1 MQSQRSKRLKLNTVS
16 SLVFQVTTL
25 ICGFVLPR
33 LILAS
38 FGSEVNGLVNSITQ
52 FLHIIAFLELGVGA
66 VVQSSLYKPLAK
78 RNDDEVSKIIV
89 SANKFFVKIAIILLV
104 YVAVL
109 AFTYPLFV
117 NSSFDHVYTAT
128 LILAM
133 SISSFAQYYFGVV
146 DRLLLSADQKG
157 YIQYTAQSLTLLLNT
172 FACAILIKIGAS
184 IHVVKLS
191 TSFIYLLRP
200 LFLRVYV
207 NRNYYLNRKI
217 HYDEEPIKQKWN
229 GIAQHVA
236 SVVLDQTDIIVL
248 TTFSTLTNVSIYS
261 VYHLVIF
268 GVKNLFLS
276 LTNGVQSLMGEMLA
290 RKEMENLRFF
300 FDSTEWL
307 LHTGTVFVF
316 GCTGV
321 LILPFVQVYTY
332 GVTDANYTVPLFAV
346 LITIAHAGHCLRLPY
361 NILILAAGHYKQTQ
375 SNYIIAACLNIIIS
389 ILTVRAW
396 GLVGVAIGTLVA
408 MLYQTVWMA
417 FYDTRN
423 ILKSSITGFFK
434 HLLVDVICVVLAS
447 LITCRIPMK
456 GVTYLA
462 WFLLAIVDA
471 LIWGIVILFINIIF
485 YKEKVQRLVGKVL
498 AIVKR

>member
-1 MQSQRSKRLKLNTVS
+1 MQSQRGKSLKLNTVS
-16 SLVFQVTTL
+16 SLVFQVATL
-25 ICGFVLPR
+25 ICGFILPR

-52 FLHIIAFLELGVGA
+52 FLHIIAFLELGVGT
-66 VVQSSLYKPLAK
+66 VVQSSLYKPLAE
-78 RNDDEVSKIIV
+78 RDDNEVSKIIV
-89 SANKFFVKIAIILLV
+89 SANGFFVKIAIILLV

-109 AFTYPLFV
+109 AFAYPLFA

-207 NRNYYLNRKI
+207 NRNYNLNRKI

-290 RKEMENLRFF
+290 RKEMENLRSF
-300 FDSTEWL
+300 FDWTEWL

-332 GVTDANYTVPLFAV
+332 GVTDANYIVPLFAV

-361 NILILAAGHYKQTQ
+361 NILILAAGHYRQTQ

-417 FYDTRN
+417 FYDTQN

-447 LITCRIPMK
+447 LITYRIPMK
-456 GVTYLA
+456 GVTYLG

-485 YKEKVQRLVGKVL
+485 YREKVQRLVGKVF